1 MERKDKII
9 GLMSEAM
16 YKPMKLGELAA
27 VLDVPKED
35 RELLSAMLDE
45 LEQDG
50 VIFKT
55 AKDRYG
61 LTERMNLIAGRLQ
74 GSERGYGFVIPD
86 DEQLSDVFIP
96 SDGINGAMNNDRVV
110 ARITTRG
117 FGGKRAEGEIIKVL
131 KRTNTRIVGTF
142 DSSNNYGFVIPDD
155 RKLTGDIFIPGDE
168 INGAK
173 PGYKVVAEIVR
184 WPDKRR
190 NAEGR
195 ITEIIG
201 DSSEPGTDIVSILKA
216 YNLNE
221 TFPENV
227 VRQTESIPEAVTEEM
242 LKDRKDL
249 RGLRMVTIDGED
261 AKDLDDAV
269 SIERLPDGLYRLGVH
284 IADVSNYVTENS
296 PLDVEALRRG
306 TSVYLVD
313 RVIPMLPKKLSNG
326 VCSLNP
332 NVDRLALTVMM
343 DIDKN
348 GKVKLHDIFK
358 SVIKTN
364 ERMTYTDVYT
374 LLEGHDEELE
384 KRYDYL
390 LDDFRTMKE
399 LALIL
404 RKKRMKRGAI
414 DFDFPEA
421 KIILDENGKPIDVK
435 KYEIT
440 IANRIIEEFMLVC
453 NETVAERFH
462 WIGSPF
468 VYRVHEEPDNEKIM
482 AFAEFSSNLG
492 YPLKG
497 INKIH
502 PRALQEIL
510 NNVKGTREET
520 VLSNVMLRSLAKARY
535 SHQNLGHFGL
545 AADFYCHFTSPIRR
559 YPDLIIHRIIKENLK
574 GMLTDEREQELEQR
588 LPDIAKQCSDREREA
603 DEAERE
609 TEDLKKVEYMKEQI
623 GSTFDVI
630 ISGVTSFGMFVELEN
645 TIEGLVRVSNM
656 DDDYYVYDDKHFCL
670 IGEHTGN
677 CYRIGDRLRVWL
689 SKADM
694 ATRQLEF
701 MIEERIYDDDETY
714 GEEDGFEQHEQARKN
729 KEQSR
734 RNSNGR
740 VVSKGKGKGAGKSSG
755 KGTGKGRGRVKNG
768 KYDSV
773 LENAITAPGAGS
785 ASKPRKASRSG
796 NEDEPD
802 IISIAKHKKQSKSKS
817 SDHKKAA
824 RSRKR

>member
-1 MERKDKII
+1 MITIMERKDKIV
-9 GLMSEAM
+9 GFMSEAI
-16 YKPMKLGELAA
+16 YRPMKLGELAA

-35 RELLSAMLDE
+35 RELFAAMLDE
-45 LEQDG
+45 LEQEG

-55 AKDRYG
+55 AKERYG
-61 LTERMNLIAGRLQ
+61 LPERMNLITGRLQ
-74 GSERGYGFVIPD
+74 GNERGYGFVIPD
-86 DEQLSDVFIP
+86 DDQMSDIFIP
-96 SDGINGAMNNDRVV
+96 ADGIAGAMNNDRVV

-117 FGGKRAEGEIIKVL
+117 LGSKRAEGEIIKIL
-131 KRTNTRIVGTF
+131 KRANTRIVGKF
-142 DSSNNYGFVIPDD
+142 ESSNNYGFVIPDD

-173 PGYKVVAEIVR
+173 PGYKVIAEIVK

-201 DSSEPGTDIVSILKA
+201 DSSEPGTDIVSVLKA
-216 YNLNE
+216 YNLKE

-227 VRQTESIPEAVTEEM
+227 IRQAEAIPEMVNEEM

-249 RGLRMVTIDGED
+249 RELRMVTIDGED

-269 SIERLPDGLYRLGVH
+269 SIEKLPGGVYRLGVH
-284 IADVSNYVTENS
+284 IADVSDYVTENS
-296 PLDVEALRRG
+296 PLDTEALKRG

-348 GKVKLHDIFK
+348 GRVKQHDIFK

-364 ERMTYTDVYT
+364 ERMTYTNVYT
-374 LLEGHDEELE
+374 LLEGHDDELE

-390 LDDFRTMKE
+390 LEDFRSMKE

-404 RKKRMKRGAI
+404 RNKRMKRGAI

-421 KIILDENGKPIDVK
+421 KVILDENGKPVDIK

-462 WIGSPF
+462 WLGLPF

-482 AFAEFSSNLG
+482 TFAEFSSNLG

-520 VLSNVMLRSLAKARY
+520 ILSTVMLRSLAKARY

-545 AADFYCHFTSPIRR
+545 AAEFYCHFTSPIRR

-574 GMLTDEREQELEQR
+574 GALSDEREQEIEQK
-588 LPDIAKQCSDREREA
+588 LPDIARQCSDREREA

-609 TEDLKKVEYMKEQI
+609 TEDLKKVEYMKDQV
-623 GSTFDVI
+623 GSSIDAI
-630 ISGVTSFGMFVELEN
+630 ISNVTSFGMFVELEN

-656 DDDYYVYDDKHFCL
+656 DDDYYVFDDKHFCL

-677 CYRIGDRLRVWL
+677 CYRIGDRLKVWL
-689 SKADM
+689 SKADL

-701 MIEERIYDDDETY
+701 MIEGRIYEDDEAA
-714 GEEDGFEQHEQARKN
+714 DGVDETGQYVHVN
-729 KEQSR
+729 KKKVHGR
-734 RNSNGR
+734 RNSG
-740 VVSKGKGKGAGKSSG
+740 GKGSG
-755 KGTGKGRGRVKNG
+755 KGSSRG
-768 KYDSV
+768 S
-773 LENAITAPGAGS
+773 GS
-785 ASKPRKASRSG
+785 SSANKRSG
-796 NEDEPD
+796 ARTKVR
-802 IISIAKHKKQSKSKS
+802 AKGQAKAVNLEGSQQKLKQHQMGVNTKKKSKSK
-817 SDHKKAA
+817 
-824 RSRKR
+824 RQTGEII